1 MQAAQAKIA
10 ILDEYLAS
18 SRVVNAATVYRVIN
32 TVSPPL
38 AGPWQVETLI
48 ARSKR
53 RSLLMATDEDDI
65 FMSRS
70 LNVMPKT
77 TEQNLFV
84 RSDKYEAEV
93 TV

>member
-1 MQAAQAKIA
+1 V
-10 ILDEYLAS
+10 LF
-18 SRVVNAATVYRVIN
+18 N

>member
-1 MQAAQAKIA
+1 
-10 ILDEYLAS
+10 
-18 SRVVNAATVYRVIN
+18 
-32 TVSPPL
+32 
-38 AGPWQVETLI
+38 
-48 ARSKR
+48 
-53 RSLLMATDEDDI
+53 MATDEDDI